1 MHVHV
6 FRESQ
11 TTDIT
16 RGVQE
21 NFQGMRRS
29 IMCVCRSAGK
39 TRGLAATMYLYP
51 FESLGEFRL

>member
-11 TTDIT
+11 TTDNT

-29 IMCVCRSAGK
+29 IMCVSR
-39 TRGLAATMYLYP
+39 
-51 FESLGEFRL
+51 